1 MEMIPPKKLH
11 SKRKVASSNCIYVP
25 SKHPR
30 LPSLKQLTPQPWRG
44 HMIQAGPVRSPH
56 SLGHRDWP
64 RGGGGTQA
72 EPITCLPQDFSV
84 RNPGRS
90 YLLWEVTVPQGVERL
105 LATRALGEKEDRNKR
120 RGSQTWW
127 PSLAGKVCLQFWV
140 ASAYVILSCIRK
152 FQFLL

>member
-1 MEMIPPKKLH
+1 
-11 SKRKVASSNCIYVP
+11 
-25 SKHPR
+25 
-30 LPSLKQLTPQPWRG
+30 
-44 HMIQAGPVRSPH
+44 MIQAGPVRSPH

-120 RGSQTWW
+120 RGSQTW
-127 PSLAGKVCLQFWV
+127 
-140 ASAYVILSCIRK
+140 
-152 FQFLL
+152 